1 MTTEWTITK
10 KWQNEGD
17 TDTTWTTVDFLL
29 DKTEAFTI
37 DIPHFQPQSDD
48 DIIIGITNRS
58 ISERRGRL
66 GIKIEVPTE

>member
-29 DKTEAFTI
+29 DGTEAFTI

-58 ISERRGRL
+58 ISERRDRL
-66 GIKIEVPTE
+66 GIKINVPE